1 MAIFFKM
8 NAKEAPAISQI
19 LKLAQKFN
27 NFYLNGFQSNEYLP
41 FVIDGHQVGLIKP
54 EVKKHLLSYPDIFT
68 FQVNNTV
75 HLNPSFHTYEARSK
89 CLDQVLRELRTKNV
103 FVALK
108 GWRDECY
115 EVRTRYTSEPLMKM
129 ERSATCLFGICN
141 YGVDINGYIRHPEK
155 GICIWLQKRS
165 STKQTW
171 PGKWDN
177 MVGGGLS
184 TGYGV
189 LETAFKEAEEEASV
203 PSVLMTNLT
212 PCGSVSFFFESERGL
227 FPNTEFV
234 FDLELPLNFEPKNK
248 DGEVETFEL
257 LTVEDVLSRIQ
268 TPEFKTTSAP
278 VVLDFLIRH
287 GLIST
292 ENERH
297 LPEIIELLHVPL
309 QTMYRFDSS
318 TPAIENGRS

>member
-1 MAIFFKM
+1 M
-8 NAKEAPAISQI
+8 NPSEFPAVSQI
-19 LKLAQKFN
+19 LKIAQKFN
-27 NFYLNGFQSNEYLP
+27 NFYLKGLNNNDCVP
-41 FVIDGHQVGLIKP
+41 FVINGHQVGLIKP
-54 EVKKHLLSYPDIFT
+54 EIKKHLLSYPDVFT
-68 FQVNNTV
+68 FQVNNTI

-89 CLDQVLRELRTKNV
+89 CLDQVLCEFRTKNL
-103 FVALK
+103 FIALK

-115 EVRTRYTSEPLMKM
+115 EVRSQYSSEPLCKM

-141 YGVDINGYIRHPEK
+141 YGVDINGYIKHPEK
-155 GICIWLQKRS
+155 GICLWLQKRS

-184 TGYGV
+184 TGFGV

-203 PSVLMTNLT
+203 PKELMTNLK

-234 FDLELPLNFEPKNK
+234 FDLELPLNFEPRNK

-257 LTVEDVLSRIQ
+257 LTVDDVLNRIQ
-268 TPEFKTTSAP
+268 TPDFKTTSAP

-287 GLIST
+287 SLISM

-309 QTMYRFDSS
+309 QSMYKPEYNTSL
-318 TPAIENGRS
+318 ENGKS